1 MGTDLALI
9 RQKNI
14 LASWQEPIP
23 IFTLPSWESE
33 RVRGVSILVV
43 SQPDTRDTKLET
55 AKDTL
60 R

>member
-14 LASWQEPIP
+14 LASWQEPI
-23 IFTLPSWESE
+23 FTLPAWESE

>member
-14 LASWQEPIP
+14 LASWQEPI
-23 IFTLPSWESE
+23 FTLPPSWESE